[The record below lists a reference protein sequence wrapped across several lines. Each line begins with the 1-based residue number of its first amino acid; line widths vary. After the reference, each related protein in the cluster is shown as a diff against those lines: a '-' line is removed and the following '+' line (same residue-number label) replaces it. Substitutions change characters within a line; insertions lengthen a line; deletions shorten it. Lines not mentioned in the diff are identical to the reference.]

1 MQWQVVIR
9 RSLLHQPMIAII
21 QAAYRGTVQKSEKG
35 TKKVGSPK
43 MVCCELPANC
53 CVWLHAVILDRRS
66 ETRFI
71 ATSSSPLTG
80 LDPHTDALLCEVPAS
95 QFSVVERPGV
105 PGPAAC
111 VIFFPPAQAKEII
124 VDSVSSAVSAKDFR
138 LNCLAGF
145 LRGQLPCLHL
155 SRSPGIHPFWRTWAN
170 MYSMSKS
177 IYKLPTAKKID
188 GSVGNLRRLV
198 TDLFRFSE
206 SLFWKKFSSWTYE
219 LCFLHVEKVCA
230 APVELKESHS
240 TQNINLL
247 EHAGTMLKS
256 KNFRLIEKT
265 PLKDV

>member
-105 PGPAAC
+105 PGPAAW
-111 VIFFPPAQAKEII
+111 VIFFRQP
-124 VDSVSSAVSAKDFR
+124 R
-138 LNCLAGF
+138 L
-145 LRGQLPCLHL
+145 
-155 SRSPGIHPFWRTWAN
+155 
-170 MYSMSKS
+170 K
-177 IYKLPTAKKID
+177 KL
-188 GSVGNLRRLV
+188 
-198 TDLFRFSE
+198 
-206 SLFWKKFSSWTYE
+206 
-219 LCFLHVEKVCA
+219 
-230 APVELKESHS
+230 
-240 TQNINLL
+240 
-247 EHAGTMLKS
+247 
-256 KNFRLIEKT
+256 
-265 PLKDV
+265 